1 MKTLSRVLTILAT
14 GLLAVSVQG
23 QTSESSP
30 VSTRAALSHTALT
43 ASFPETIALK
53 IDLAAVRGVSSG
65 ERSPLNLALVIDRSG
80 SMGEQGKM
88 EYAMRAARL
97 LVENLS
103 DQDIVSVIAFSEGA
117 TVLSPAGLAV
127 NKQFLNHRLSEV
139 VPDGPTNLSA
149 GLLEAFAQID
159 SKASEDQIK
168 RVIVLT
174 DGVANRGVTSRT
186 KLGRIVETAREKG
199 IGISTLGCGEKF
211 DEKMLIQLAEVG
223 GGRYTYI
230 RSPEQ
235 IPEAMAQELGGLLDV
250 VAQNVTV
257 EVKAVAGL
265 EITGID
271 GWIMDQPR
279 TSFTF
284 DLGDLREGDHG
295 ILLLELARKDFSL
308 GQTAQIETTFTLD
321 PTDTGQRVQRVV
333 SLEATMT
340 NDQAQATASANQS
353 VVYYAEI
360 IDAVTKAEDA
370 ILGLDDKRYQESAT
384 RFEQMYDR
392 VRQFAIE
399 TRDQQLLN
407 QMFIFKHLMTELAET
422 GAAVHGHDDA
432 REQLKREV
440 EYQRYLRTHHRPRR
454 EKQ

>member
-14 GLLAVSVQG
+14 GLLVAGVQG
-23 QTSESSP
+23 QTSERSP
-30 VSTRAALSHTALT
+30 VSTRAALSHTAMT
-43 ASFPETIALK
+43 ASYPETIALK
-53 IDLAAVRGVSSG
+53 IDLEAARSLGSN
-65 ERSPLNLALVIDRSG
+65 ERLPLNLALVIDRSG
-80 SMGEQGKM
+80 SMGEQSKM
-88 EYAMRAARL
+88 EHAMRAARL

-103 DQDIVSVIAFSEGA
+103 ERDIVSIIAFGEGA

-139 VPDGPTNLSA
+139 HPDGPTNLSA

-186 KLGRIVETAREKG
+186 KLGRIVETARDKG
-199 IGISTLGCGEKF
+199 IGVSTLGCGEKF
-211 DEKMLIQLAEVG
+211 DEKMLMQLAEVG

-230 RSPEQ
+230 SSPEQ
-235 IPEAMAQELGGLLDV
+235 IPEAMAKELGGLLNV

-257 EVKAVAGL
+257 EVKAIAGF
-265 EITGID
+265 EITSID

-279 TSFTF
+279 TTFTF

-295 ILLLELARKDFSL
+295 ILLLELERRDFST
-308 GQTAQIETTFTLD
+308 GKTAQIETIFTLD
-321 PTDTGQRVQRVV
+321 PTDTGQRVQGVV
-333 SLEATMT
+333 SLKAPMI
-340 NDQAQATASANQS
+340 NDQARARASANQS
-353 VVYYAEI
+353 VVYYAQVIE
-360 IDAVTKAEDA
+360 AVTKAEDA
-370 ILGLDDKRYQESAT
+370 ILGLDNRRYQDAAR
-384 RFEQMYDR
+384 RFEQMYDQAR
-392 VRQFAIE
+392 KFAID

-407 QMFIFKHLMTELAET
+407 QMFIFKHLMTELAQ
-422 GAAVHGHDDA
+422 ASSAVHGHDDA
-432 REQLKREV
+432 RQQLKKEV

-454 EKQ
+454 EK

>member
-1 MKTLSRVLTILAT
+1 MKPLSSVIAILAT
-14 GLLAVSVQG
+14 GLLAAGVQG
-23 QTSESSP
+23 QTSEQSP

-43 ASFPETIALK
+43 ASDPETISLK
-53 IDLAAVRGVSSG
+53 IDIDGAIEQGSS
-65 ERSPLNLALVIDRSG
+65 ERPQLNLALVIDRSG

-97 LVENLS
+97 LIENLS
-103 DQDIVSVIAFSEGA
+103 ARDIVSVIAFSEGA

-127 NKQFLNHRLSEV
+127 NKRFLNHRLSEV
-139 VPDGPTNLSA
+139 IPDGPTNLSA

-159 SKASEDQIK
+159 SKGSADQIK

-174 DGVANRGVTSRT
+174 DGVANRGVTSQT

-199 IGISTLGCGEKF
+199 IGVSTLGCGEKF
-211 DEKMLIQLAEVG
+211 DEKMLMELADVG

-235 IPEAMAQELGGLLDV
+235 IPEAMALELGGLLNV
-250 VAQNVTV
+250 VAQNVAV
-257 EVKAVAGL
+257 EVKALAGF
-265 EITGID
+265 EIVSID
-271 GWIMDQPR
+271 GWILDRPR
-279 TSFTF
+279 NTFTF

-295 ILLLELARKDFSL
+295 VLLLELARRDFKP
-308 GQTAQIETTFTLD
+308 GQTARIETTFTLD
-321 PTDTGQRVQRVV
+321 STDTGQRIKRVV
-333 SLEATMT
+333 SLEASMT
-340 NDQAQATASANQS
+340 GDQAQVRASVNQS

-360 IDAVTKAEDA
+360 IDAVTRAEDA
-370 ILGLDDKRYQESAT
+370 ILGLDNQRYQEAAT

-392 VRQFAIE
+392 ARKFAIE

-407 QMFIFKHLMTELAET
+407 QMFIFKHLMTELAEA
-422 GAAVHGHDDA
+422 GSAVHGHDDA
-432 REQLKREV
+432 RQQLKKEV

-454 EKQ
+454 EK